1 MSVPRS
7 DLVPRWL
14 ARLGWSGWLVA
25 GAVLGVAAFIVVVAV
40 VLPYLTPVIFAV
52 ILAAVLQPWV
62 GWMRRRRV
70 PLAAAAAIAVT
81 AVPVVV
87 GLLIVVVVIGLRGQ
101 SEVWAQTM
109 ESASDRLTSA
119 TGADPLTPVVDPARR
134 QEILLGLAGS
144 AFTGAVAVIAL
155 IFVALVALYILF
167 FLLIDGQRFGAA
179 IERHAAPPAATVR
192 VMLADAADGLRRYM
206 VGTTFVA
213 TMNAVVI
220 GLGAVVL
227 RLPLVFVIAL
237 VTFAMAYVP
246 YLGAWLS
253 GIFTVLVALGAGG
266 VGDGLWMLA
275 IVLVTQILLEGLAR
289 PLAFGAALDMHPLAV
304 LAVTVAGGILGGILG
319 VFIAVPLA
327 AIALSWRRTLR
338 SPEALHSDGMMPGT

>member
-1 MSVPRS
+1 MSVPRT

-14 ARLGWSGWLVA
+14 ARLGWSGWLIA
-25 GAVLGVAAFIVVVAV
+25 GVVLGVAAFIVAVAV

-62 GWMRRRRV
+62 GWMRRRRI
-70 PLAAAAAIAVT
+70 PPIAAAAIAVT

-101 SEVWAQTM
+101 GEAWTQTM
-109 ESASDRLTSA
+109 GSASERLTSA
-119 TGADPLTPVVDPARR
+119 LGTDPLTTVADPERR
-134 QEILLGLAGS
+134 KEILLGLAGS

-155 IFVALVALYILF
+155 IFIVLVALYILF
-167 FLLIDGQRFGAA
+167 FLLIDGPRFGAA
-179 IERHAAPPAATVR
+179 IERHASPPAVTVR

-220 GLGAVVL
+220 GLGAAVL

-237 VTFAMAYVP
+237 VTFSMAYVP

-253 GIFTVLVALGAGG
+253 GIFAVLVALGAGG
-266 VGDGLWMLA
+266 MGTALWMLA
-275 IVLVTQILLEGLAR
+275 VVLVTQIVLEGLAR
-289 PLAFGAALDMHPLAV
+289 PLAFGATLDMHPLAV
-304 LAVTVAGGILGGILG
+304 VAVTVAGGILGGVLG

-327 AIALSWRRTLR
+327 AIAVSWRRTLR
-338 SPEALHSDGMMPGT
+338 PPLHSDGVMPAP